1 MQVLRKNVTVER
13 AALLW
18 DKLSLA
24 VMALVILGVY
34 REENMICAFS
44 SVLSCLK
51 RIIFIKQHI
60 FKMHKIILNE

>member
-51 RIIFIKQHI
+51 RRIIFIKQQSLTCI
-60 FKMHKIILNE
+60 KLF